1 MATPPRIDRRE
12 IDAALAR
19 IGNRRIKIGDESW
32 SAVDQESPAAVLD
45 YLLDH
50 PPRGAVWVKQADVN
64 DGLVLNI
71 ALWWEDRR
79 RELRLLKRGVAEGI
93 PRAQLGS
100 ARGIGSQ
107 GIQDRIDALE
117 ALLERGRPDAKIIRL
132 RRALDKELL
141 ATATPRERWL
151 HNHYDWISETAGNL
165 VAHANDIA
173 NDDTY
178 AVLLEVK
185 RDLRDDTLSSETI
198 TMMALTVEYLRA
210 QPEVIRLGGQH
221 RLKRS
226 CAAVD
231 DLHRCSTHLID
242 RIGSHPARAT
252 AAPSK
257 TRTRGKA
264 ATPSKAPSRRAAATS
279 TKKGSAA

>member
-1 MATPPRIDRRE
+1 MTTPPRIDRRE

-45 YLLDH
+45 YLLDR
-50 PPRGAVWVKQADVN
+50 PPRGAAWVKQADVN
-64 DGLVLNI
+64 DGLVINVW
-71 ALWWEDRR
+71 LWWEDRR

-93 PRAQLGS
+93 PRSQLGS

-141 ATATPRERWL
+141 ATATPREKWL
-151 HNHYDWISETAGNL
+151 NRHRDWISEVAGKL
-165 VAHANDIA
+165 VAHASDIA

-178 AVLLEVK
+178 AVLLDVK
-185 RDLRDDTLSSETI
+185 RDLREDTLSSETI

-210 QPEVIRLGGQH
+210 QPEVIRLGAQH
-221 RLKRS
+221 RLKRA
-226 CAAVD
+226 CKAVD
-231 DLHRCSTHLID
+231 DLHRCSTHLVN
-242 RIGSHPARAT
+242 RIGVGAKRKA

-257 TRTRGKA
+257 GTA
-264 ATPSKAPSRRAAATS
+264 PSKAASPRATPVT
-279 TKKGSAA
+279 TKSKAGSVA